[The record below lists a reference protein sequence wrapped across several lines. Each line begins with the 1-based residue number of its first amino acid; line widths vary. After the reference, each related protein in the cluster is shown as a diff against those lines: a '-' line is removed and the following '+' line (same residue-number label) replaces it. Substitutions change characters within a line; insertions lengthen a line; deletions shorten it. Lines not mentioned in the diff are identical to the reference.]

1 MSLKTLIGTAVTNA
15 ASDENILNKVYD
27 DAIHP
32 SAQNVGQALDTL
44 TSTLNVLLAPFSWAV
59 YGFKHIDAAVKSKL
73 EDKLSD
79 TPVEFLKE
87 PESNI
92 VIPAYEALRYNLDKE
107 QLKNMYINLIA
118 NSMKV
123 NNSKYVHPAFVEVIK
138 QLSVF
143 DAELLE
149 KLFKD
154 GTMQIPKIKVRLQ
167 RAEFDGAGIDV
178 YNIVID
184 PKYYSFSLY
193 HDEYTI
199 SLENLERLKILTI
212 HDDNKL
218 LIPNLYDNII
228 GTLDMDYLKN
238 VKSDLPYV
246 KIFYGSISLTKFG
259 EELIKNIF

>member
-1 MSLKTLIGTAVTNA
+1 MSLKTLIGVAATNA
-15 ASDENILNKVYD
+15 ASNEDILNKAYD
-27 DAIHP
+27 DIIQP
-32 SAQNVGQALDTL
+32 TAQNVGQALETL
-44 TSTLNVLLAPFSWAV
+44 SSTLNVLLAPISWAV
-59 YGFKHIDAAVKSKL
+59 YGFEQIDTVVKEKL
-73 EDKLSD
+73 KDKLSN
-79 TPVEFLKE
+79 TPVEELKE

-92 VIPAYEALRYNLDKE
+92 VIPAYEALRYTLDKE

-154 GTMQIPKIKVRLQ
+154 GTIQIPKIKVRLQ
-167 RAEFDGAGIDV
+167 RAEFDGAGIDA
-178 YNIVID
+178 YDIVID

-228 GTLDMDYLKN
+228 NTLDMDYLKN
-238 VKSDLPYV
+238 ARSDLPYV
-246 KIFYGSISLTKFG
+246 KIFYGSISLTNFG
-259 EELIKNIF
+259 EQLIRNIF